1 MTTETIP
8 AEAVTDYYKNVGD
21 LFEIIATTEQRL
33 TGVFDASLNRAQA
46 KALAAYKY
54 SLKPGGNTWPGE
66 GALFDILIRTEQ
78 NHSGVFRAAIARQTA
93 KELFEAGCSL

>member
-8 AEAVTDYYKNVGD
+8 AEAAISYYKNVGD

-46 KALAAYKY
+46 KSLAAYGY
-54 SLKPGGNTWPGE
+54 ALNPGGDSWPGE
-66 GALFDILIRTEQ
+66 GALFDILIRAEES
-78 NHSGVFRAAIARQTA
+78 HSGVFRAALARQTA

>member
-8 AEAVTDYYKNVGD
+8 TEVATRNRKNVSD

-46 KALAAYKY
+46 TALAEAGY
-54 SLKPGGNTWPGE
+54 SLKPGEKVIGE
-66 GALFDILIRTEQ
+66 GSLFDLLITVEQ
-78 NHSGVFRAAIARQTA
+78 AHRGIFRAAIARQTA
-93 KELFEAGCSL
+93 KELAEAGCSF